1 MPEALS
7 YICPSCGSEVRV
19 GSQCPGCAKK
29 PPKKGKQAPKPAKKP
44 WEQDSALD
52 GLDLPN
58 GEFDYDQFVEKEFG
72 KAPHAKLGVKWYWW
86 LLGVIV
92 LVSLIGLAF
101 GL

>member
-19 GSQCPGCAKK
+19 GSQCAGCAKK
-29 PPKKGKQAPKPAKKP
+29 PSKKGKTSPKRAKKS
-44 WEQDSALD
+44 WEQDGSLD

-58 GEFDYDQFVEKEFG
+58 DEFDYDQFVEREFG
-72 KAPHAKLGVKWYWW
+72 KSPHAKLGVKWYWW